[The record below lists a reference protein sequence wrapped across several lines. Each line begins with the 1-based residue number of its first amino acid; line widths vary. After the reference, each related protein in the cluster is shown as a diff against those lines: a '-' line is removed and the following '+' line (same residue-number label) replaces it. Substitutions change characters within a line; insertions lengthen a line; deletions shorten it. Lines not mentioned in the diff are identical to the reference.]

1 MSWGNLELM
10 LNRCKN
16 HGTIDS
22 PSWKFTADGD
32 YCDLC
37 FRATTFPAGIVT
49 STSHRVYQDR
59 LENEKEL
66 TQPYIGAK
74 PNPAFVKNYPTHAPD
89 YYSEKEL
96 KDLGADRLKSRKGK
110 MFKYER

>member
-1 MSWGNLELM
+1 MRNH
-10 LNRCKN
+10 CKI
-16 HGTIDS
+16 HGFVES

-49 STSHRVYQDR
+49 STSSRVYQDR

-74 PNPAFVKNYPTHAPD
+74 PNPDFIKNYPTHAPD
-89 YYSEKEL
+89 YFDQKEL
-96 KDLGADRLKSRKGK
+96 KEMGAGKLKSRKGK
-110 MFKYER
+110 RFKYE